1 MVQVQ
6 NHSQNTDL
14 YRSLRKLRW
23 SYRLNPDTQQLGSL
37 LNLRKEKQIIDYC

>member
-6 NHSQNTDL
+6 NHSPNRDL

-23 SYRLNPDTQQLGSL
+23 SDRLNSDTQKLSSL
-37 LNLRKEKQIIDYC
+37 LNLRQEKQIIDYR